1 MPVYLTNELSG
12 ELQEV
17 IRLAEM
23 YHTAASKE
31 ASGNPLALAM
41 EYVPYPERD
50 RLAAKI
56 HDLSTKSKIHL
67 MALMRLGQGSVGS
80 DLSRWEELVSDA
92 ESIPPDQL
100 TEELASKGRL
110 HEYLSRGLE
119 MIEC

>member
-1 MPVYLTNELSG
+1 MPSYITNELSG

-17 IRLAEM
+17 IRLAEL
-23 YHTAASKE
+23 YYTAASTEKT
-31 ASGNPLALAM
+31 GDPRVLAR

-50 RLAAKI
+50 RLVAKI
-56 HDLSTKSKIHL
+56 HDLSTKSRIHL
-67 MALMRLGQGSVGS
+67 MALMRLGQGSIGN

-110 HEYLSRGLE
+110 HEYLRRGLE
-119 MIEC
+119 MIG